1 MCKFSIIV
9 PVYNVENELSKCID
23 SILGQSVE
31 DFELILVDDGSTDR
45 SREICDDYGKKDRR
59 IKVIHK
65 SNRGVSSAR
74 NSGLDIAN
82 GEYIVFVD
90 SDDYVTEDYLEKLY
104 NPNVGMVLEGI
115 KHIKVDRENYIIL
128 NNKSSGIFKINEEII
143 NEIIESKYINTVYS
157 KMYHNNIIQ
166 KKNIRFREYMIMSED
181 TMFIIDYMKYI
192 DNIEV
197 KNDLIYNYIK
207 YERETL
213 STFNEKSMY
222 CLEEV
227 DNYIEQNLLNNYG
240 IKYSESFQKRKWHK
254 YEWTI
259 FQTINSKEMSFTKK
273 RNILKKV
280 FKNKNYIK
288 LVKNIDSYMPNDTQ
302 IVRDIL
308 STRST
313 NLVMLFFF
321 ICNLKSRILSSNK

>member
-31 DFELILVDDGSTDR
+31 DFELILIDDGSTDR
-45 SREICDDYGKKDRR
+45 SGEICDDYGKKDRR

-65 SNRGVSSAR
+65 SNGGVSSAR

-104 NPNVGMVLEGI
+104 NPNVDMVLGNI
-115 KHIKVDRENYIIL
+115 KYKNINSEEFYILDNESYGVFDIGEDIL
-128 NNKSSGIFKINEEII
+128 NKIIK
-143 NEIIESKYINTVYS
+143 SKYFCTVYC
-157 KMYHNNIIQ
+157 KLFRRKII
-166 KKNIRFREYMIMSED
+166 KKYNIRFKESLNLGED
-181 TMFIIDYMKYI
+181 TIFVVDYIIRI
-192 DNIEV
+192 HNIEIKENV
-197 KNDLIYNYIK
+197 IYNYIT
-207 YERETL
+207 YNSDRL
-213 STFNEKSMY
+213 SLFKKDSIYNLELCDEHIEKQLSKIYNIYQSKAFN
-222 CLEEV
+222 
-227 DNYIEQNLLNNYG
+227 
-240 IKYSESFQKRKWHK
+240 KRKWNK
-254 YEWTI
+254 YEWAI
-259 FQTINSKEMSFTKK
+259 FQTIKNKNICILEK
-273 RNILKKV
+273 RKIFKYI
-280 FKNKNYIK
+280 FKNKNYIE
-288 LVKNIDSYMPNDTQ
+288 LVKNIDDYMPNDTQ

-321 ICNLKSRILSSNK
+321 ICNLKSKILSSDK

>member
-9 PVYNVENELSKCID
+9 PVYNVENELNRCID
-23 SILGQSVE
+23 SILIQSEE
-31 DFELILVDDGSTDR
+31 DFELILIDDGSIDN
-45 SREICDDYGKKDRR
+45 SGIICDIYEKKDARV
-59 IKVIHK
+59 KVIHK
-65 SNRGVSSAR
+65 ENGGVSSAR
-74 NSGLDIAN
+74 NVGLDNAK

-90 SDDYVTEDYLEKLY
+90 SDDYVTNNYLEKLY
-104 NPNVGMVLEGI
+104 NPDVGMVSCGI
-115 KHIKVDRENYIIL
+115 KYIQIDKSCFILDNKVEGVFDIG
-128 NNKSSGIFKINEEII
+128 KEII
-143 NEIIESKYINTVYS
+143 NKMIESKNIYSVYS
-157 KMYHNNIIQ
+157 KMYHNEIIQ
-166 KKNIRFREYMIMSED
+166 KNNIRFMEHISLGED
-181 TMFIIDYMKYI
+181 TIFLINYIKNIDS
-192 DNIEV
+192 IEV
-197 KNDLIYNYIK
+197 KKDIVYNYIK
-207 YERETL
+207 YERQTL

-222 CLEEV
+222 CLEDV

-273 RNILKKV
+273 RSILKKV

-321 ICNLKSRILSSNK
+321 ICNLKSKILSSDK